1 METLKLI
8 SSYLFTLVALFLLD
22 MLWIEYVAQKV
33 YKKYLSSILRDSFKW
48 LPAILFYLIFTLG
61 LFVFVVMSASSWM
74 VALKM
79 GALLGF
85 ITYSVYSLSN
95 LSLIKDWNWKTSVL
109 DIFWGTVLSGGVSVL
124 AYYIVEGML

>member
-8 SSYLFTLVALFLLD
+8 SSYLFTLVALFVLD
-22 MLWIEYVAQKV
+22 MLWIEYVAQKI
-33 YKKYLSSILRDSFKW
+33 YKKHLATILKDNFKW
-48 LPAILFYLIFTLG
+48 APAILFYLIFTLG
-61 LFVFVVMSASSWM
+61 LFIFVVMPAGSWA

-95 LSLIKDWNWKTSVL
+95 LSLIKDWNWKISVL

-124 AYYIVEGML
+124 GYYIVEGML